1 MYGMDDEGLFEQLF
15 KLLQSSGP
23 VNWKL
28 AREVTKSLAGAP
40 TPIEPAVAEEYRE
53 LAHVA
58 DVRVSSAADL
68 PSPSPGELN
77 PTDRSTWA
85 TENQQSFRILVEPL
99 ADKLSGMTASGSI
112 PGMGDAG
119 GMEAML
125 APLGPALLGIQA
137 GTMVGFMSHR
147 ALGQFD
153 TGIPAMDHDRPYV
166 IVPNLDDFAIDHG
179 IDHRQI
185 RLWGAL
191 HEVAFHRIMAIEWIR
206 GRFVSLVESFYDS
219 VEIDTSDLLGK
230 LGAMNDP
237 EEVQRMFGDSD
248 ADASSLIK
256 ASADPARLA
265 DIQAFTAFIEG
276 YGDRLVRV
284 AGSDLLPTI
293 SRIEDAYATRRTEP
307 NQAEQFLQQFAGLTL
322 ERWRAKDAAT
332 FCDEV
337 VDRWGEDTLAK
348 VWEEPEN
355 MPTLAEFT
363 DPIGWAARVMLDEAA
378 FGDDLG
384 LDLKDVDEVTGH
396 GSADG
401 NETVE
406 DEDTP
411 TDDDDGNPQA

>member
-28 AREVTKSLAGAP
+28 AREVTRSLAGPA

-58 DVRVSSAADL
+58 DVRINSVVDL
-68 PSPSPGELN
+68 PSPSPRELN
-77 PTDRSTWA
+77 PTDRATWA
-85 TENQQSFRILVEPL
+85 AENQQSFRILVEPL
-99 ADKLSGMTASGSI
+99 ADKLSGMTPPGSI
-112 PGMGDAG
+112 PGLDDAG

-166 IVPNLDDFAIDHG
+166 VVPNLDDFAVDHG

-191 HEVAFHRIMAIEWIR
+191 HEVAFHRIMAVEWLR
-206 GRFVSLVESFYDS
+206 GRFISLVEAFYAS

-237 EEVQRMFGDSD
+237 DEIQRMLGAGD
-248 ADASSLIK
+248 ADASSLIS
-256 ASADPARLA
+256 ASSDPERLA
-265 DIQAFTAFIEG
+265 ELQAFTAFIEG

-284 AGSDLLPTI
+284 AGAELLPTI
-293 SRIEDAYATRRTEP
+293 ARIEDAYATRRTEP

-322 ERWRAKDAAT
+322 ERWRAKDAAA

-337 VDRWGEDTLAK
+337 VDRWGHDALER
-348 VWEEPEN
+348 VWDDPSN
-355 MPTLAEFT
+355 RPRLAELI
-363 DPIGWAARVMLDEAA
+363 DPIGWAARVMLDETA
-378 FGDDLG
+378 FGEG
-384 LDLKDVDEVTGH
+384 LDVTDIEP
-396 GSADG
+396 SAGD
-401 NETVE
+401 
-406 DEDTP
+406 DEDDSP
-411 TDDDDGNPQA
+411 TEE

>member
-28 AREVTKSLAGAP
+28 AREVTRSLAGPA

-58 DVRVSSAADL
+58 DVRINSVVDL
-68 PSPSPGELN
+68 PSPSPRELN
-77 PTDRSTWA
+77 PTDRATWA
-85 TENQQSFRILVEPL
+85 AENQQSFRILVEPL
-99 ADKLSGMTASGSI
+99 ADKLSGMTPPGSI
-112 PGMGDAG
+112 PGLGDAG

-166 IVPNLDDFAIDHG
+166 IVPNLDDFAVDHG

-191 HEVAFHRIMAIEWIR
+191 HEVAFHRIMAVEWLR
-206 GRFVSLVESFYDS
+206 GRFISLVEAFYAS

-237 EEVQRMFGDSD
+237 DEMQRMLGAGD
-248 ADASSLIK
+248 ADASSLIS
-256 ASADPARLA
+256 ASSDPERLA
-265 DIQAFTAFIEG
+265 ELQAFTAFIEG

-284 AGSDLLPTI
+284 AGAELLPTI
-293 SRIEDAYATRRTEP
+293 ARIEDAYATRRTEP

-322 ERWRAKDAAT
+322 ERWRAKDAAQ

-337 VDRWGEDTLAK
+337 VDRWGHDALER
-348 VWEEPEN
+348 VWDDPSN
-355 MPTLAEFT
+355 MPRLAELT
-363 DPIGWAARVMLDEAA
+363 DPIGWAARVMLDETA
-378 FGDDLG
+378 FGEG
-384 LDLKDVDEVTGH
+384 LDVTDIEP
-396 GSADG
+396 SADD
-401 NETVE
+401 
-406 DEDTP
+406 DEDDSATEE
-411 TDDDDGNPQA
+411 